1 MKKKIKSRSQ
11 KDRVYDAL
19 LDGNKLT
26 AKEIAMSV
34 RFSDDYRKDLK
45 NIRTYLLRLKREGRI
60 TVADKRGRSYVYA
73 SVSDDDRD
81 FIESFKNAS
90 KVEVIKIL
98 KDVSKMNKE
107 LIEKLKQRDDAI
119 RAMTV
124 DGDKDKTFSTKE
136 ILNGMDA
143 VLQWIREERKDSFT
157 FNDVQAMSEKNEIPF
172 KLINYILHWLNRFG
186 TIDGNRDR
194 FIVKRMT

>member
-1 MKKKIKSRSQ
+1 MEKKIKSRSQ

-19 LDGNKLT
+19 LEGKGLT
-26 AKEIAMSV
+26 AKEIAVNV

-45 NIRTYLLRLKREGRI
+45 NIRTYLLRLKREEKI

-73 SVSDDDRD
+73 PVSEDDRD
-81 FIESFKNAS
+81 FIKSFKNAS

-107 LIEKLKQRDDAI
+107 LIEKLKQRDDTI
-119 RAMTV
+119 KAMTV
-124 DGDKDKTFSTKE
+124 DGDKDKTFPTEE

-143 VLQWIREERKDSFT
+143 VLQWIRKERKDSFT
-157 FNDVQAMSEKNEIPF
+157 FNDVQAMSEKKSISF
-172 KLINYILHWLNRFG
+172 KLINYILHWLDRFA
-186 TIDGNRDR
+186 TIEDMGDR
-194 FIVKRMT
+194 FIVKK